1 MAPTDDRRRRGWR
14 RGWGWRRRSRK
25 QHADPDTASPAGAA
39 ARDRGPTRYRAHR
52 LRASRS
58 VLLLVVAVV
67 ALTVVAAVALAA
79 ALTPRGGG
87 GAGVP
92 AAARSTPAAA
102 ATTGDHTSPAPP
114 VAAPPSVTVVSG
126 GDTMADRR
134 VKTFIQERGADAVF
148 AGIAPLLRTA
158 DVAWVNLESPLTT
171 IDDPWPGK
179 DVHFQG
185 DPRLAT
191 GLADAGVDL
200 VNMAN
205 NHAVDQGRA
214 GLLDSIRR
222 LERAGVQ
229 VVGAGRDAAAARRPV
244 IVRTSGGATVGFLG
258 WADIIWPGF
267 AAGSAAGVATASP
280 DMSLVEQ
287 AIRDLKRRVDYVVVC
302 FHWGIEYTD
311 TPIAS
316 QVAEAHAAVDAGA
329 DLVIGHHPH
338 VLQGVQLY
346 RGRLIAY
353 SLGDLVFDHYSV
365 ATGQTVL
372 VDAVLRPHGVR
383 VTLIPVYA
391 AANGIPAVVTG
402 AAARGILVHMQR
414 LSAAL
419 GTRVTISGDRG
430 YVRSAGA

>member
-1 MAPTDDRRRRGWR
+1 MGPSDDRRRGRDR
-14 RGWGWRRRSRK
+14 RGRAQHTGRSTPGR
-25 QHADPDTASPAGAA
+25 AIAA
-39 ARDRGPTRYRAHR
+39 ARDEGPTRYRAHR

-58 VLLLVVAVV
+58 RVLLAVAVI
-67 ALTVVAAVALAA
+67 AATIVAALALAA

-87 GAGVP
+87 GGT
-92 AAARSTPAAA
+92 AAARTTPGAGETAA
-102 ATTGDHTSPAPP
+102 GPTSPATAATPP
-114 VAAPPSVTVVSG
+114 VTVVSG
-126 GDTMADRR
+126 GDTMADRQ
-134 VKTFIQERGADAVF
+134 VKAFIRRHGADAVLT
-148 AGIAPLLRTA
+148 GIAPLLRSA

-171 IDDPWPGK
+171 ISDPWPGK
-179 DVHFQG
+179 DVRFQG
-185 DPRLAT
+185 DPRLAAA
-191 GLADAGVDL
+191 LAAAGVDL

-205 NHAVDQGRA
+205 NHALDQGHA

-222 LERAGVQ
+222 LERAGVG

-258 WADIIWPGF
+258 WTDIIWPGF
-267 AAGSAAGVATASP
+267 AAGTSPGVATASP
-280 DMSLVEQ
+280 DMAFVEQ
-287 AIRDLKRRVDYVVVC
+287 AIRSLKRRVDYVVVC

-311 TPIAS
+311 VPIAS
-316 QVAEAHAAVDAGA
+316 QVAEAHAAIDAGA

-346 RGRLIAY
+346 HGRLIAY

-372 VDAVLRPHGVR
+372 VDAELRPHGVR

-391 AANGIPAVVTG
+391 SANGIPAVVTG
-402 AAARGILVHMQR
+402 AAARGILVHMRR

-419 GTRVTISGDRG
+419 GTRVTITGDRG